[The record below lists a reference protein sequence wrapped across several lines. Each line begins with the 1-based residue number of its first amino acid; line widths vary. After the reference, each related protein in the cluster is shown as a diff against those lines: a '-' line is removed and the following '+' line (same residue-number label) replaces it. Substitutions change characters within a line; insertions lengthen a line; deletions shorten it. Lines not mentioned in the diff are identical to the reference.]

1 MHRPPMKRM
10 NRLAPLFLVL
20 GAISFPGSADEGRAA
35 DATDADQLAEE
46 SSPIAPAK
54 TKDSRSRRVAII
66 GGGIGGSFVSK
77 YLTDY
82 DENCK
87 IDAIDIFEPSPMST
101 AKSEAGVAVTTSSLS
116 SSEDIG
122 ETRPTWQGSRVSS
135 VTLSDGT
142 VVELGASI
150 IYDGNKLAV
159 EMLQGDANLSAGRPF
174 YPGDQKAKSEEGKPQ
189 KNGFGIYDGD
199 GNWLLNT
206 AAFGSALARK
216 LCLLWRYNIDLF
228 RISSAAS
235 EAVNSFDLIYQLLDS
250 HEPATFAL
258 DTPDDIWEAVGLR
271 RLSLVSYGEFL
282 DAIGVCRD
290 ELPWWRSILPFQ
302 GCIRNEL
309 LSAVTINTYNQ
320 EVTRMNGLSG
330 LVSFV
335 PTKGELFSVKGGN
348 YKLVESALNQARTR
362 RKLQCGDG
370 SKHEQQVRHLE
381 REVTA
386 VVGDLDQG
394 MEVFSGEES
403 QGHYDLVILAV
414 PLQHCNID
422 FLITS
427 HLDGAVLHPM
437 PLGLDVA
444 DEEEETSEGQDIA
457 NIREHIASMLPSS
470 AERPYM
476 QVITTV
482 LSNAILQTTYFNIS
496 SAEIPRSIYFTE
508 KGKEHENVFTIT
520 HLTSDGVFKVF
531 SQTELSLDD
540 IANMFGPGAKIEFV
554 QTWGGKHGGA
564 TPNFDGGGD
573 ASAPAPFLLYD
584 GGKLTEGHGFG
595 PALYYANAM
604 ESAVAAVEISA
615 IGAKAVAKLCA
626 ARLELIAPRQNSL
639 GGDEL

>member
-1 MHRPPMKRM
+1 MKR
-10 NRLAPLFLVL
+10 LASLFLSLVTL
-20 GAISFPGSADEGRAA
+20 YFAASADEGRAA
-35 DATDADQLAEE
+35 DGTDADQLAAE

-82 DENCK
+82 DEKCK
-87 IDAIDIFEPSPMST
+87 IDTIDIFEPSPMST
-101 AKSEAGVAVTTSSLS
+101 TVSEVGVAVTAAPTSEE
-116 SSEDIG
+116 SEI
-122 ETRPTWQGSRVSS
+122 RPTWQGSRVSS

-159 EMLQGDANLSAGRPF
+159 EMLQGDPNLSAGRPF

-189 KNGFGIYDGD
+189 KNGFGIYDGG

-206 AAFGSALARK
+206 AAFGSALTRK

-235 EAVNSFDLIYQLLDS
+235 EAVNSFDLIYQLLLDS
-250 HEPATFAL
+250 DSPATFAL
-258 DTPDDIWEAVGLR
+258 DTPDVIWEAVGLR
-271 RLSLVSYGEFL
+271 KLSLVSYDEFL
-282 DAIGVCRD
+282 DAIGVCRG
-290 ELPWWRSILPFQ
+290 ELPWWRSMLPFQ

-335 PTKGELFSVKGGN
+335 PTKGKLFSVEGGN
-348 YKLVESALNQARTR
+348 YKLVESALNQARVK
-362 RKLQCGDG
+362 RKQQCGDR
-370 SKHEQQVRHLE
+370 SEHEQQVRHVAS
-381 REVTA
+381 EVTA

-394 MEVFSGEES
+394 MEIFSGEES
-403 QGHYDLVILAV
+403 HGHFDLVILAA

-437 PLGLDVA
+437 PLGFDIA
-444 DEEEETSEGQDIA
+444 DDEEETSEGQDVS
-457 NIREHIASMLPSS
+457 NIREHISSTLSPS

-476 QVITTV
+476 QVVTTV
-482 LSNAILQTTYFNIS
+482 LSNATLQATYFNIS

-508 KGKEHENVFTIT
+508 KGKELENVFTIT

-531 SQTELSLDD
+531 SQTELSLGDVT
-540 IANMFGPGAKIEFV
+540 NMFGPNAKIEFV

-564 TPNFDGGGD
+564 TPDFNGGGD
-573 ASAPAPFLLYD
+573 ASTPAPFLLYD

-626 ARLELIAPRQNSL
+626 SRLELIAPRQNSL

>member
-1 MHRPPMKRM
+1 MKR
-10 NRLAPLFLVL
+10 LASLFLVL
-20 GAISFPGSADEGRAA
+20 GVISSTASADEGRAA
-35 DATDADQLAEE
+35 DATDADQLAAE

-54 TKDSRSRRVAII
+54 TKDFRSRRVAII

-77 YLTDY
+77 YLTDN

-87 IDAIDIFEPSPMST
+87 IDTIDIFEPSPMSST
-101 AKSEAGVAVTTSSLS
+101 KSEAGVAVTAAS
-116 SSEDIG
+116 SSSSSSVEG
-122 ETRPTWQGSRVSS
+122 EIRSTWQGSRVSS

-159 EMLQGDANLSAGRPF
+159 EMLQGDPNLSPGRPF
-174 YPGDQKAKSEEGKPQ
+174 YPGDQKTKSEEGKPQ
-189 KNGFGIYDGD
+189 KNGFGIYDGE

-235 EAVNSFDLIYQLLDS
+235 EAVNSFDLIYQLLESD
-250 HEPATFAL
+250 EPATFAL
-258 DTPDDIWEAVGLR
+258 DTPDVIWEAVGLR
-271 RLSLVSYGEFL
+271 RLSMVSYDEFL

-335 PTKGELFSVKGGN
+335 PTKGELFSVEGGN
-348 YKLVESALNQARTR
+348 YKLIESALNQARTR
-362 RKLQCGDG
+362 RKQQCRDR
-370 SKHEQQVRHLE
+370 SMYEQQVRHVAS
-381 REVTA
+381 EVTA

-394 MEVFSGEES
+394 MEIFSGEKS
-403 QGHYDLVILAV
+403 QGRYDVVILAA

-437 PLGLDVA
+437 PLGLGLDVA
-444 DEEEETSEGQDIA
+444 DEEEETSEGQDVE
-457 NIREHIASMLPSS
+457 NIREHISSMLPSS
-470 AERPYM
+470 AERPYI

-482 LSNAILQTTYFNIS
+482 LSNATLQTTYFNIT

-508 KGKEHENVFTIT
+508 KGKELENVFTIT

-540 IANMFGPGAKIEFV
+540 VANMFGPSAKIEFV